1 VEKELS
7 VLNNMVY
14 IEYLAGG
21 RTGFIIK
28 MDNLVYSRQTNLQ
41 RIDVFDTTDLGRVIA
56 LDGKMI
62 FAEESGYMY
71 SEMLTHVPLF
81 THPNPKRVA
90 VIGGGTGAVLHEIL
104 KHPEINEV
112 VVCEE
117 DPYLIYATKKCFKSF
132 EKDFSDP
139 RTTVVNKKGT
149 AFMSMISRGFDVII
163 IDAPSPIISQSGY
176 LFTQNFYKTCMEKLN
191 KGGILSIEIEDPFY
205 GKGWLAIT
213 YKRLSM
219 IFPKTHI
226 YTGHI
231 TPNPV
236 GFLTYAIASKEYDPS
251 KKVDLDRIKKFN
263 KNFRYYNDCIHTAA
277 FCLPNF
283 LKDLIKNL

>member
-1 VEKELS
+1 MDKELS
-7 VLNNMVY
+7 ILNNMIY

-21 RTGFIIK
+21 RTGFIVK
-28 MDNLVYSRQTNLQ
+28 MDKLVYSKQTNLQ

-56 LDGKMI
+56 LDGKI
-62 FAEESGYMY
+62 VYAEESGYMY

-81 THPNPKRVA
+81 THPNPQRVG

-104 KHPEINEV
+104 KHPEVREV
-112 VVCEE
+112 SVCEE
-117 DPYLIYATKKCFKSF
+117 DPYLIYATKKYFKPF

-149 AFMSMISRGFDVII
+149 TFMSMISRRFDVII

-176 LFTQNFYKTCMEKLN
+176 LFTQNFYKSCKEKLN
-191 KGGILSIEIEDPFY
+191 DGGILSVEIEDPFY

-219 IFPKTHI
+219 LFPKTQI

-236 GFLTYAIASKEYDPS
+236 GFLTYAIASKEYDPVEDS
-251 KKVDLDRIKKFN
+251 DKEKIKKFN
-263 KNFRYYNDCIHTAA
+263 SDFKYYNDRIHSAA

-283 LKDLIKNL
+283 LKDLIKKL